1 MGSDAH
7 FFLIPERRA
16 PEGPRGSQRVLT
28 EGLASAMNSSSGAL
42 SALVEKTVEGLGYE
56 YVDCERL
63 ARGIVRVT
71 IDTTAEGGISLEDCE
86 RVSDQLTHL
95 FTVEDVPYER
105 LEVSSP
111 GVERP
116 LKRARDWERFA
127 GELAAV
133 ELFAPMQAEGFPAA
147 GRRKLEGRII
157 GISGE
162 SGAERIEF
170 DYFEVDI
177 ARTPRAAALRARKR
191 QTVEAAPVRVV
202 FPLSDVERAHLIRE
216 LNFKG

>member
-1 MGSDAH
+1 
-7 FFLIPERRA
+7 
-16 PEGPRGSQRVLT
+16 
-28 EGLASAMNSSSGAL
+28 MNSSGAL
-42 SALVEKTVEGLGYE
+42 SALVEKTVAGLGYE
-56 YVDCERL
+56 LVDVERL
-63 ARGIVRVT
+63 QRGLVRVT
-71 IDTTAEGGISLEDCE
+71 IDTEREGGISLEDCE
-86 RVSDQLTHL
+86 RVSDQLSHL

-127 GELAAV
+127 GELARA
-133 ELFAPMQAEGFPAA
+133 ELFAPMHAEGFPEA

-162 SGAERIEF
+162 SGAEVIEF
-170 DYFEVDI
+170 DYFEVNI
-177 ARTPRAAALRARKR
+177 ARTPRAAALRARRK
-191 QTVEAAPVRVV
+191 QTAEEAPVRIR
-202 FPLSDVERAHLIRE
+202 FALSDIERAQLIKE

>member
-1 MGSDAH
+1 MT
-7 FFLIPERRA
+7 
-16 PEGPRGSQRVLT
+16 QT
-28 EGLASAMNSSSGAL
+28 
-42 SALVEKTVEGLGYE
+42 SALNELVERTVAGLGYE
-56 YVDCERL
+56 LVDVERL
-63 ARGIVRVT
+63 ARGLVRVT

-116 LKRARDWERFA
+116 LKRAKDWQRFA
-127 GELAAV
+127 GELAYV
-133 ELFAPMQAEGFPAA
+133 ELFSPLEAEGFPEA
-147 GRRKLEGRII
+147 GRRKLEGRIV
-157 GISGE
+157 GIEGE
-162 SGAERIEF
+162 SGAEEITF

-177 ARTPRAAALRARKR
+177 ARTPRQAALRARKK
-191 QTVEAAPVRVV
+191 TTAESAPVRVE
-202 FPLSDVERAHLIRE
+202 FALGDVNRAHLMKA